1 VQDYLNE
8 IKDAVVS
15 GKFKEIEDMVSATIK
30 DGVDLKQIIDEAM
43 IPAMDVVGEKFARS
57 EIFVPEMLVSAVT
70 MQKGLDLIK
79 PLLKGEETKSKGTIV
94 ICTVKG
100 DIHDIGKNLVVMMLE
115 GAGFKIIDLG
125 VDLSVEQLVERV
137 VEIKPDILGL
147 SALLTTSMPEMKKVL
162 ETLEAQGLRKNLKV
176 MVGGAP
182 VDSRFAESIGADG
195 YGEDAAAAVKL
206 ARKLV

>member
-1 VQDYLNE
+1 
-8 IKDAVVS
+8 
-15 GKFKEIEDMVSATIK
+15 
-30 DGVDLKQIIDEAM
+30 
-43 IPAMDVVGEKFARS
+43 
-57 EIFVPEMLVSAVT
+57 
-70 MQKGLDLIK
+70 
-79 PLLKGEETKSKGTIV
+79 
-94 ICTVKG
+94 
-100 DIHDIGKNLVVMMLE
+100 MLE